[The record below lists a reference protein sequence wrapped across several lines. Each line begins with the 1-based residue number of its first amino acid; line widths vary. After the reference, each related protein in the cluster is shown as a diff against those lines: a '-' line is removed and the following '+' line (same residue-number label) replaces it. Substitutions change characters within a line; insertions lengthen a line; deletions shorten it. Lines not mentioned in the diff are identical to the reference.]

1 MTNAIETRI
10 QDLERYR
17 PSLTAKRDLDAFW
30 ESTLAEYADKPLNG
44 TRELVATPMSGMN
57 VYRTTYEGADDTPLH
72 AWYLTPKPAAA
83 DQSNPIFPCVV
94 HYHGYGGSK
103 GMPEHFAHYILMGFA
118 VLSID
123 VRGQSG
129 DTGNRLA
136 QPYGAVKGWLT
147 PGILDRETAYY
158 RAITIDAIRAAE
170 WASAQPETDSERVF
184 VLGGSQGGGL
194 ALIVPALSS
203 VPKAAVAHIPNM
215 CHMDFG
221 ILNSNSSLSEAAAF
235 VSKHPE
241 HLEAVLDTLS
251 YFDNLNLAHRIDIPV
266 MVSCGLKD
274 PCCMPETVYAAYN
287 RIGSGKEMH
296 VYPFDGHWV
305 SDGQN
310 RLAMEFL
317 TRHAGLS

>member
-1 MTNAIETRI
+1 MSNAIEARI
-10 QDLERYR
+10 GDLERYI
-17 PSLTAKRDLDAFW
+17 PSLTAEADLDEFW
-30 ESTLAEYADKPLNG
+30 ERTLAEYAGKPLNG
-44 TRELVATPMSGMN
+44 TRELVQTPMKGMN
-57 VYRTTYEGADDTPLH
+57 VYKAAYEGADDTPLH
-72 AWYLTPKPAAA
+72 AWYLTPQAEEGTR
-83 DQSNPIFPCVV
+83 FPCVV
-94 HYHGYGGSK
+94 HYHGYTGSK

-123 VRGQSG
+123 VRGQGG
-129 DTGNRLA
+129 DTGNRLH
-136 QPYGAVKGWLT
+136 QHYGAVKGWLT

-170 WASAQPETDSERVF
+170 WAAEQPETDPERV
-184 VLGGSQGGGL
+184 LLIGGSQGGGL
-194 ALIVPALSS
+194 ALIVSALSAL
-203 VPKAAVAHIPNM
+203 PKAAVAHIPNM

-221 ILNSNSSLSEAAAF
+221 ILNSNSSLSEAADF
-235 VSKHPE
+235 VSRHPE
-241 HLEAVLDTLS
+241 HLGAVLKTLS
-251 YFDNLNLAHRIDIPV
+251 YFDNLNLAPRIRIPV

-287 RIGSGKEMH
+287 RIESEKEMR

-317 TRHAGLS
+317 ARHAGLA

>member
-1 MTNAIETRI
+1 MTHAIEARI
-10 QDLERYR
+10 QELERYN
-17 PSLTAKRDLDAFW
+17 PCLTAPADLDEFW
-30 ESTLAEYADKPLNG
+30 EKTLADYSNKPLNG
-44 TRELVATPMSGMN
+44 TRELVHTPMSGMN

-72 AWYLTPKPAAA
+72 AWYLTPKS
-83 DQSNPIFPCVV
+83 SNEEQFPCVV

-123 VRGQSG
+123 IRGQSG
-129 DTGNRLA
+129 DTGTRLE

-158 RAITIDAIRAAE
+158 RAITLDAIRAAE
-170 WASAQPETDSERVF
+170 WASAQPESDPNRIF
-184 VLGGSQGGGL
+184 LIGGSQGGGL
-194 ALIVPALSS
+194 ALIVSALSS

-221 ILNSNSSLSEAAAF
+221 ILNSNSSLSEAAEF

-241 HLEAVLDTLS
+241 HLNSVLHTLS
-251 YFDNLNLAHRIDIPV
+251 YFDNLNLAPRIKIPI
-266 MVSCGLKD
+266 MISCGLKD

-287 RIGSGKEMH
+287 RIASEKEMK

-317 TRHAGLS
+317 ARHAAFSTS